1 MTTDISV
8 LNGMPVSEALP
19 RAVVNQNLLSQR
31 RRSPAT
37 FDSLS
42 NASLNFQIEFIS
54 EVKSLS
60 DSGLILHVEGR
71 SRAWIRLEPRLQTRL
86 GFLVYNKF
94 MQFRHHDIQVL
105 NQQSTSTPNHTG
117 SHCSRTFLTRR
128 QRHSAT
134 LPRPC
139 NDLTMWWWCAT
150 NCVERCTSFQLLL
163 KILQKTFE
171 TNTFRIVPIFVP
183 VISSS
188 EDRATSNHV
197 KTVEAKWIQY
207 DTVLGGLE
215 KKACPKRVT
224 KKLRKTEG
232 ATWRRRYTNYAWKC
246 KEILGNVVAMT
257 SLNSSMLLILLNSSA
272 KWQLQRGSK
281 CRIVNETRRP
291 RLWC

>member
-197 KTVEAKWIQY
+197 KPWKQNGYSMIQY
-207 DTVLGGLE
+207 LEDWRKRHVQKESQKNLE
-215 KKACPKRVT
+215 KLKVQHEEEDTQTMHQNAKRSW
-224 KKLRKTEG
+224 E
-232 ATWRRRYTNYAWKC
+232 
-246 KEILGNVVAMT
+246 M
-257 SLNSSMLLILLNSSA
+257 
-272 KWQLQRGSK
+272 
-281 CRIVNETRRP
+281 
-291 RLWC
+291 